1 MLKTF
6 YFFVFLGKIDKT
18 KRIRFAENL
27 RALASPF
34 DSKKKTLLSQSIFDK
49 NLNSFLDK
57 LTEVECY
64 LKHCSSFV
72 EHVFQEGDRP
82 R

>member
-1 MLKTF
+1 MLKTSIF
-6 YFFVFLGKIDKT
+6 SFFLGKIDKT

-34 DSKKKTLLSQSIFDK
+34 DSKKTLLSQSIFDK
-49 NLNSFLDK
+49 NLNSFLDI

-64 LKHCSSFV
+64 FKHCSSFV